1 VTRTPH
7 GSTEPGAAGS
17 EAAER
22 LPATQC
28 WSACSGRS
36 ENPLVVLVHGSMDR
50 SAGLLRLSRRL
61 DDRYRVLRYDRRG
74 YGRSAAVGPPY
85 GVAEHVD
92 DLATLLSEAGAR
104 PGAPAALVFGH
115 SFGGD
120 VALGLA
126 SRRPELVEAVVVYE
140 APLPWLDWWPGHT
153 AGPSTV
159 DGDGPEDAAERFMR
173 RLLGDRKWERLPSA
187 TRAARRAEGA
197 AMVDELDDLA
207 RAAPW
212 SPEHVR
218 LPVLAL
224 RGERARAHHRRAMD
238 LLADVLPSCRVEI
251 VPGAGHVGPN
261 TAPDAVAHRVVSF
274 VERVRDRST
283 AG

>member
-1 VTRTPH
+1 M
-7 GSTEPGAAGS
+7 
-17 EAAER
+17 
-22 LPATQC
+22 
-28 WSACSGRS
+28 
-36 ENPLVVLVHGSMDR
+36 LVHGSMDR

-61 DDRYRVLRYDRRG
+61 HDRYRVLRYDRRG

-92 DLATLLSEAGAR
+92 DLAAVLRAAGAR
-104 PGAPAALVFGH
+104 PGAPAAVVFGH

-126 SRRPELVEAVVVYE
+126 SRHPELVEAVVVYE
-140 APLPWLDWWPGHT
+140 APLPWLDWWPGHGG
-153 AGPSTV
+153 A
-159 DGDGPEDAAERFMR
+159 DGDAPEEAAERFMR
-173 RLLGDRKWERLPSA
+173 RLLGDRKWERLPAA

-197 AMVDELDDLA
+197 AMVGELDDLA
-207 RAAPW
+207 RVAPW
-212 SPEHVR
+212 SPEQVR

-224 RGERARAHHRRAMD
+224 HGERARPHHRRAMD

-261 TAPDAVAHRVVSF
+261 THPDAVAHRVVTF
-274 VERVRDRST
+274 
-283 AG
+283 AGGRGRPAVD